1 MLGLDVILPAA
12 VGVVFI
18 FTLIIIINFVDP
30 EPSEYQAIVYQTVLA
45 LAAAGF
51 AAAIPGLLDV
61 SVNLP
66 GLTIRAAGAFASFVI
81 VYKVKPF
88 PIPVPPV
95 SNPNSLELIVDIY
108 RAQNSQKN
116 TQNRNPY
123 ERDKQPN
130 YRSFDKENGNLK
142 IIQPD
147 NEYLNSI
154 QNGGEISYP
163 EWQKKGSLN
172 DDYYWLNYNYP
183 ALDIKLV
190 NNTSQTVFF
199 HKLIFNI
206 KKSRVDTRP
215 IPIIPFID
223 DFRSLMSIPLVNV
236 GWGAME
242 NSILRFDIIPDDNSY
257 DEFELPYY
265 PFELN
270 LGNIDPFDIETPFNT
285 ESPRYKR
292 LKRKRLLSLNWNF
305 FGEKTKGYSIEKYFE
320 EAGVDVELLKSLQ
333 EFSRSDMQYVYF
345 PRDISI
351 GHPFEQSD
359 QAINGE
365 KRLSRTEYKSLLKG
379 ALGSFQN
386 GKAIIVGELNYVETN
401 YEGHKIQR
409 TNQLKHLANLIIKTP
424 TAPEDIICGADAPP
438 SSKYSIGF
446 ESQEENYN
454 KVNYKFASHKDN
466 YQVVLPEISHSLT
479 PGEADRFLVEFEA
492 DQSSIHEFNVLL
504 IYNNS
509 KQLKSQDIKLELFR
523 PVKWNQGARSY

>member
-12 VGVVFI
+12 VGIVFI
-18 FTLIIIINFVDP
+18 FTSIIIAFVYP
-30 EPSEYQAIVYQTVLA
+30 EPSRYQLFVFRTVLA

-51 AAAIPGLLDV
+51 AAAVPGLLNV

-81 VYKVKPF
+81 VYKVDPV
-88 PIPVPPV
+88 PDRVDPVPDRADPVPPSV
-95 SNPNSLELIVDIY
+95 QHNFLELIVDIY
-108 RAQNSQKN
+108 RAQNSLKN
-116 TQNRNPY
+116 TQNRTPY
-123 ERDKQPN
+123 EDDKQPN
-130 YRSFDKENGNLK
+130 YRSIDIDEESGKLK

-147 NEYLNSI
+147 NKYIDSI
-154 QNGGEISYP
+154 ENGGEISYP

-172 DDYYWLNYNYP
+172 DDYYWQNLNYP

-190 NNTSQTVFF
+190 NNTSQTIFF

-215 IPIIPFID
+215 IPIIPITD

-257 DEFELPYY
+257 DDFEIPYY

-270 LGNIDPFDIETPFNT
+270 LGNIDPFDIEPFKFNRHSF
-285 ESPRYKR
+285 E
-292 LKRKRLLSLNWNF
+292 
-305 FGEKTKGYSIEKYFE
+305 EKTTGYSIEKYFE

-333 EFSRSDMQYVYF
+333 EFSRSDRLYIYF
-345 PRDISI
+345 PPDISI

-409 TNQLKHLANLIIKTP
+409 RNQLKHLVNLIIKTP
-424 TAPEDIICGADAPP
+424 PTPTDENYKNLQRFGAPAPP
-438 SSKYSIGF
+438 SFKYSIGF
-446 ESQEENYN
+446 ENQEENSSN
-454 KVNYKFASHKDN
+454 KVKYKFATQEDN
-466 YQVVLPEISHSLT
+466 YQVVLPEVSHELKK
-479 PGEADRFLVEFEA
+479 GEGDRFLVCIEVEK
-492 DQSSIHEFNVLL
+492 SSIHDFNIIL

-509 KQLKSQDIKLELFR
+509 EQLESQDIKLELFR
-523 PVKWNQGARSY
+523 PVQWSD

>member
-18 FTLIIIINFVDP
+18 FTLIIITFVYP
-30 EPSEYQAIVYQTVLA
+30 KPSEYQAIVYQTVLA

-81 VYKVKPF
+81 VYKVEPF
-88 PIPVPPV
+88 PIPVDPV
-95 SNPNSLELIVDIY
+95 SDKVNRVSPSVQPDSLELIVDIY
-108 RAQNSQKN
+108 RAQNSQIN
-116 TQNRNPY
+116 SQNRNPY
-123 ERDKQPN
+123 EDDKQPN
-130 YRSFDKENGNLK
+130 YRSIDIDEESRKLK

-147 NEYLNSI
+147 NKYIDSI
-154 QNGGEISYP
+154 ENGGEISYP

-172 DDYYWLNYNYP
+172 DDYYWQNLNYP

-190 NNTSQTVFF
+190 NNTSQTIFF

-215 IPIIPFID
+215 IPIIPIINN
-223 DFRSLMSIPLVNV
+223 FRSYMCIPLVNV

-270 LGNIDPFDIETPFNT
+270 LGNIDPFDIEPFKFNRH
-285 ESPRYKR
+285 SFK
-292 LKRKRLLSLNWNF
+292 
-305 FGEKTKGYSIEKYFE
+305 EKTRGYSIEKYFE
-320 EAGVDVELLKSLQ
+320 EAGVDVELLKLLQ
-333 EFSRSDMQYVYF
+333 EFSRSDRLYIYF
-345 PRDISI
+345 PPDISI

-359 QAINGE
+359 QVINGE

-409 TNQLKHLANLIIKTP
+409 TNQLKHLVNLIIKTP
-424 TAPEDIICGADAPP
+424 PTYKNHKNVGRCGAPAPP
-438 SSKYSIGF
+438 SFKYSVGF
-446 ESQEENYN
+446 ENQEENSN
-454 KVNYKFASHKDN
+454 KVKYKFATQEDN
-466 YQVVLPEISHSLT
+466 YQVVLPEVSHELKK
-479 PGEADRFLVEFEA
+479 GEGDRFLVCIEVEK
-492 DQSSIHEFNVLL
+492 SSIHDFNIIL

-509 KQLKSQDIKLELFR
+509 EQLESQDIKLELFR
-523 PVKWNQGARSY
+523 PVQWSD

>member
-18 FTLIIIINFVDP
+18 FTLIIITFVDP

-81 VYKVKPF
+81 VYKVEPF
-88 PIPVPPV
+88 ILNKVNSFPPSV
-95 SNPNSLELIVDIY
+95 LRNSLELIVDIY
-108 RAQNSQKN
+108 RAQNSRKI
-116 TQNRNPY
+116 TKNRNS
-123 ERDKQPN
+123 RKGDKQPN
-130 YRSFDKENGNLK
+130 YRSFDKENGKLK

-147 NEYLNSI
+147 NKYLDFI
-154 QNGGEISYP
+154 QNGGEVSYL
-163 EWQKKGSLN
+163 EWKAKGGLN
-172 DDYYWLNYNYP
+172 DYFSWNHLNYP

-215 IPIIPFID
+215 IPVIPNN
-223 DFRSLMSIPLVNV
+223 RSDMCIPLVNA

-242 NSILRFDIIPDDNSY
+242 NSILRFDIIPDDNFY
-257 DEFELPYY
+257 KNFEIPNY
-265 PFELN
+265 PFELD
-270 LGNIDPFDIETPFNT
+270 LGNIEPFQLGRH
-285 ESPRYKR
+285 SPD
-292 LKRKRLLSLNWNF
+292 KRKNF
-305 FGEKTKGYSIEKYFE
+305 SIEEFFK

-333 EFSRSDMQYVYF
+333 EFSRSDRQYIYF
-345 PRDISI
+345 PPANSI
-351 GHPFEQSD
+351 AHPFEQSD

-379 ALGSFQN
+379 ALGCFQN

-401 YEGHKIQR
+401 HEGHKIQR
-409 TNQLKHLANLIIKTP
+409 TNQLKYLVNLTKKTP
-424 TAPEDIICGADAPP
+424 LYEKFLYREPPEHKIPESPAHP
-438 SSKYSIGF
+438 SSEYSIGF
-446 ESQEENYN
+446 ENQEENYN
-454 KVNYKFASHKDN
+454 KVNYKFATHKDN

-479 PGEADRFLVEFEA
+479 PGEADRFLVYIEVEK
-492 DQSSIHEFNVLL
+492 SSIHYFDIILM
-504 IYNNS
+504 YNNS
-509 KQLKSQDIKLELFR
+509 EQLKSQDIKLELFR
-523 PVKWNQGARSY
+523 PFQWSD